1 MFKTQI
7 IAAAACNKS
16 IFILLLVAAGR
27 HERLCYETFVFLI
40 PGAKHNRRQS
50 MLSFSHYAAH

>member
-27 HERLCYETFVFLI
+27 HERLCYETFVF
-40 PGAKHNRRQS
+40 
-50 MLSFSHYAAH
+50 